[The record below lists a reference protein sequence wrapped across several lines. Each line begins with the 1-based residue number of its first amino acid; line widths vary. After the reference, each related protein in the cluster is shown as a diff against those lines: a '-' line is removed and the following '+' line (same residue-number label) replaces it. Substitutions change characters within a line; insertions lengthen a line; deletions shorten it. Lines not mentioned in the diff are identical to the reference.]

1 MAPRPILARIK
12 IGLSQTPFPRPA
24 SAEPTKEKAPHTLR
38 GFNGGFGG
46 LGAAGHIR
54 YIDPISTML

>member
-24 SAEPTKEKAPHTLR
+24 SAEPTKEKPRTRCGASTATSGGWGLR
-38 GFNGGFGG
+38 
-46 LGAAGHIR
+46 AHIR

>member
-12 IGLSQTPFPRPA
+12 IGLSQT
-24 SAEPTKEKAPHTLR
+24 EPTKEKAPHTLR